1 MTENNNTDLA
11 MIAKSGQKEFE
22 LDFVEVD
29 GIRIRYAIRKGSGT
43 PLLLFNGIGANL
55 DLVRPFVNALPNVE
69 VIIFDMPGIGES
81 EVGLLPKRFRG
92 LAKMSARLLDRL
104 GYDAKVDVAGVSW
117 GGAMAQEFVRTNP
130 KRVRKVILAATSPG
144 AVMVPGKPSVIA
156 KLATPQRYIN
166 PGYMANV
173 APHIYGGMVRQRP
186 ELVKQYAGLTKR
198 PSGRGYLYQ
207 LLAGWGWTS
216 IHWLHRLRMPV
227 LLVAGD
233 DDPIIPLANMR
244 MMSWLIP
251 NARLHVVKG
260 GGHLFMV
267 WRANESASV
276 VSEFLNEP

>member
-1 MTENNNTDLA
+1 MTQKKEHELA
-11 MIAKSGQKEFE
+11 MTAPSGQGELE

-29 GIRIRYAIRKGSGT
+29 GIRIRCGIRKGQGT

-55 DLVRPFVNALPNVE
+55 DLVRPFVNALPDVE

-81 EVGLLPKRFRG
+81 EVGMLPKRFRG
-92 LAKMSARLLDRL
+92 LAKMSARVLDRL
-104 GYDAKVDVAGVSW
+104 GYTGKVDVAGVSW

-130 KRVRKVILAATSPG
+130 KRVRKLILAATSPG
-144 AVMVPGKPSVIA
+144 AVMVPGKLSVIA
-156 KLATPQRYIN
+156 RLATPQRYIN
-166 PGYMANV
+166 PSYMSDV
-173 APHIYGGMVRQRP
+173 APHIYGGMIRQRP

-216 IHWLHRLRMPV
+216 VHWLHRLRMPV
-227 LLVAGD
+227 LLMGGD
-233 DDPIIPLANMR
+233 DDPIIPLANMK

-251 NARLHVVKG
+251 NAKLHVVKG

-276 VSEFLNEP
+276 VKEFLNA